1 MLNRKA
7 KDMLVFAPVSSES
20 HICSVDRQLSERGGV
35 SNTAT
40 ELYAD
45 IYNFHVQIKHYL
57 NCGFK
62 LIVQY
67 FLMCNQIF

>member
-7 KDMLVFAPVSSES
+7 KDMLVFAPVSSDS

-45 IYNFHVQIKHYL
+45 IYNFHVQINLTPYKI
-57 NCGFK
+57 
-62 LIVQY
+62 LIQLLRVE
-67 FLMCNQIF
+67 LCIP